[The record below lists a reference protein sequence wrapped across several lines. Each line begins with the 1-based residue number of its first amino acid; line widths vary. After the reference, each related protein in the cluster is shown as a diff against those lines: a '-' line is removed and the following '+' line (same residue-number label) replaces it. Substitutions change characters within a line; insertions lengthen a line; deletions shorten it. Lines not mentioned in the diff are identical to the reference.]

1 MWRGGG
7 VWRSVKCVE
16 GRSVEGCE
24 MCGGEEQ
31 CGGV

>member
-7 VWRSVKCVE
+7 VWRDVKCVE

-24 MCGGEEQ
+24 MCGGEE